1 MPTYQYYCN
10 NGHITEGNFSI
21 KSYPGSIECF
31 NCAEPAGLIISAPML
46 VKASAD
52 VRYTSPIDERPIT
65 SWQAR
70 QEDLKRNNCTEYDP
84 EQKTDYHNRIKESE
98 AALDKSI
105 DIAVESSIEKMPTAK
120 RGKLYS
126 ELTEQGV
133 TTSVVKGT
141 YAG

>member
-1 MPTYQYYCN
+1 MPCYEYKCGQGHEKLVFATVAEMRPTEECKYC
-10 NGHITEGNFSI
+10 GNSM
-21 KSYPGSIECF
+21 ER
-31 NCAEPAGLIISAPML
+31 IISAPIL

-52 VRYTSPIDERPIT
+52 VRYISPIDERPIT

-70 QEDLKRNNCTEYDP
+70 QEDLKRSNCVPYDP
-84 EQKTDYHNRIKESE
+84 DSRTDYHNRIKESE

-105 DIAVESSIEKMPTAK
+105 DVAVESAIEKMPTAK

-133 TTSVVKGT
+133 TADVIRQ
-141 YAG
+141 